1 MATATG
7 IDSALKVATHLR
19 SIQQRSIEDLS
30 VLAQLGPSHNEEWL
44 IAAHSRTQL
53 RS

>member
-1 MATATG
+1 MAAATG
-7 IDSALKVATHLR
+7 IDSALKEATHLR
-19 SIQQRSIEDLS
+19 SIQQRSIEDPS
-30 VLAQLGPSHNEEWL
+30 VLAQLGPSHNEEWS

>member
-7 IDSALKVATHLR
+7 IDSALKEATHLR

-30 VLAQLGPSHNEEWL
+30 VLAELGPSHSEEWL
-44 IAAHSRTQL
+44 IAAQSRTQFQ
-53 RS
+53 S